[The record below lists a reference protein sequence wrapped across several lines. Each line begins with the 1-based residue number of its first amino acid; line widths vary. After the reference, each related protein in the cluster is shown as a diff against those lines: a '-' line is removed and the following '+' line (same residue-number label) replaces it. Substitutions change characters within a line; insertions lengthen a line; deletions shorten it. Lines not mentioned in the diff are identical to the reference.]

1 MPRVTIRTGFVGPD
15 GREEELSEFLCDAP
29 GCPNIATDV
38 LGCVKDARIA
48 VVVCA
53 DHATTPAD
61 LVPVR
66 VRKRES
72 SRAPRADADLGGT
85 GPA

>member
-1 MPRVTIRTGFVGPD
+1 MPRVTIRTGFIGAD
-15 GREEELSEFLCDAP
+15 GQEEELSEFVCDAP

-38 LGCVKDARIA
+38 LGCVTDAGLA

-53 DHATTPAD
+53 DHAAAPAD

-72 SRAPRADADLGGT
+72 SRVTRADPDPGGT
-85 GPA
+85 DRA

>member
-1 MPRVTIRTGFVGPD
+1 MPRVTIRTGFIGAD

-29 GCPNIATDV
+29 GCPNVATEA
-38 LGCVKDARIA
+38 LGCVKDAGMA

-53 DHATTPAD
+53 DHAASPAD

-72 SRAPRADADLGGT
+72 SRASRADADPGGH
-85 GPA
+85 AQA

>member
-1 MPRVTIRTGFVGPD
+1 MPRVTIRTGFFGAD
-15 GREEELSEFLCDAP
+15 GQEEELSEFLCDAP
-29 GCPNIATDV
+29 GCPNTAINV
-38 LGCVKDARIA
+38 LASVKADGIA

-53 DHATTPAD
+53 DHAAAQAD

-72 SRAPRADADLGGT
+72 SRLRSNSEPGSS
-85 GPA
+85 GPT